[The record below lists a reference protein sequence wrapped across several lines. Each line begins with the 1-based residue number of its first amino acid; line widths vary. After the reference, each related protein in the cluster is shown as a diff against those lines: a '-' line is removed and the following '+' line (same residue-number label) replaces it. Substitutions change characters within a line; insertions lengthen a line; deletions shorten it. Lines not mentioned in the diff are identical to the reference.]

1 MLRVYDC
8 VTEQHDLRLVV
19 VAGLICFLACYT
31 AISLLART
39 RAASG
44 PARDWWLA
52 GAAFV
57 AGCGVWSTHFVA
69 MLAFKS
75 VLPIGYDVGLT
86 ALSVVIA
93 VAITWL
99 GYFVALRRPEWA
111 AIGGAVAGAAVG
123 AMHYTGMA
131 AVRVPGIVHYD
142 TAYVLVSLV
151 VGAALGAAAL
161 HFASVKP
168 TVGGRVTAASTFAAG
183 ICILH
188 FTGMAAVGIESDPRI
203 PFPDQFLARE
213 WLAVTIAAVT
223 VLIVALGLAGSVF
236 DQHLAAR
243 AMKEAEQ
250 LRRHVTELETTKQE
264 LEETAKRLVSALEA
278 ASAGSQAKSQF
289 LATMSHELR
298 TPLNAVIGFAEL
310 LSTEAFGPIGDPR
323 YREFA
328 VEIRHSGAHLLD
340 LINDVLD
347 LSKLDAGR
355 LELSEEEVDPHRIV
369 DDAVAMLKMQ
379 AEDSGI
385 ALELALGAR
394 LPALFVDSRRVRQVL
409 VNLISNAVKFTPEG
423 GKVTIGAFRHAGNLT
438 IAVADTGIGI
448 APEDIPKALERFGQI
463 DSTLSRQYDGTGLG
477 LPLSK
482 RLMELHDGTLEI
494 ESAVGAGT
502 NVSITF
508 PAKRVRDP
516 ASHLSVA

>member
-19 VAGLICFLACYT
+19 AAGLICFLACYT
-31 AISLLART
+31 AMSLLARS
-39 RAASG
+39 REAEGAVRS
-44 PARDWWLA
+44 WWLA

-57 AGCGVWSTHFVA
+57 AGSGVWSTHFVA

-93 VAITWL
+93 VAITWVGL
-99 GYFVALRRPEWA
+99 TVALRQPEWT
-111 AIGGAVAGAAVG
+111 AIGGAIVGAAVG

-131 AVRVPGIVHYD
+131 AVRVPGVVHYE
-142 TAYVLVSLV
+142 TGYVLVSLL
-151 VGAALGAAAL
+151 VGMGLGALAL
-161 HFASVKP
+161 HVAARQP
-168 TVGGRVTAASTFAAG
+168 TVGGRAKGAGLFATG
-183 ICILH
+183 IVILH
-188 FTGMAAVGIESDPRI
+188 FTAMAAVAIESDPRI

-213 WLAVTIAAVT
+213 WLAVTIAVVT
-223 VLIVALGLAGSVF
+223 VLIIALGLAGSVF

-243 AMKEAEQ
+243 AIREAEQ
-250 LRRHVTELETTKQE
+250 LRKHIAELEATKLE
-264 LEETAKRLVSALEA
+264 LEETARRLVTALEA

-310 LSTEAFGPIGDPR
+310 LSNETFGPIGDAR
-323 YREFA
+323 YREYA
-328 VEIRHSGAHLLD
+328 VEIRQSGAHLLD

-355 LELSEEEVDPHRIV
+355 LELSEEEIDPHRV
-369 DDAVAMLKMQ
+369 VEDAIAMLRMQ
-379 AEDSGI
+379 AEEAGVSLDV
-385 ALELALGAR
+385 AVDPR
-394 LPALFVDSRRVRQVL
+394 LPTLVVDRRRVRQVL
-409 VNLISNAVKFTPEG
+409 VNLISNAIKFTPEG
-423 GKVTIGAFRHAGNLT
+423 GKVTVGAFRHGGSLT

-463 DSTLSRQYDGTGLG
+463 DSTLSRKYEGTGLG

-502 NVSITF
+502 NVSVTF
-508 PAKRVRDP
+508 PASRIRERDTKLRV
-516 ASHLSVA
+516 A